1 MVDFDVNGVP
11 HKSAKMS
18 GMTQLFVFKKLSPI
32 LISLM
37 PLLGKKELNVKED
50 LPQFLGSFYSMPDE
64 DTRWIVERC
73 LELCE
78 RQTTAGSWGR
88 IWNSDAG
95 LMMYDDIGFVEIG
108 KITLEVLKSNLG
120 PFFQGLL

>member
-1 MVDFDVNGVP
+1 MVDFEVNGVP
-11 HKSAKMS
+11 HKAAKMA

-37 PLLGKKELNVKED
+37 PLLGKKELDVKQD

-64 DTRWIVERC
+64 DTRFIVERC

-78 RQTTAGSWGR
+78 RQTSVGTWAR
-88 IWNSDAG
+88 IWNIEAG
-95 LMMYDDIGFVEIG
+95 QTMYDDIGFVEIG